1 MDNYAKGVL
10 TVIAATLILISF
22 QLSKTNIIKNA
33 QVHMIEVK
41 EREEYEWKQYGGE
54 NRKEGKKVR

>member
-33 QVHMIEVK
+33 YAKGDCGDARYNACYVK
-41 EREEYEWKQYGGE
+41 I
-54 NRKEGKKVR
+54 VD